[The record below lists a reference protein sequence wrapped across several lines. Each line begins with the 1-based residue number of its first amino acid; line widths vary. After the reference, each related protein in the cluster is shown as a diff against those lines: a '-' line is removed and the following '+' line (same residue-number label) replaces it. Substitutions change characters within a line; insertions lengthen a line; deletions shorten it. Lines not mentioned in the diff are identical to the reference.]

1 MNKSLKFLAIGL
13 ALAVLLV
20 SQVAVDR
27 SAEAVAIDG
36 TDDMV
41 EFAGPADDPDKAGE
55 QQDFY
60 RPGVTAD
67 FYLVDPD
74 LALPTNT
81 ATITFTVPAG
91 ESIAATGVR
100 LRVPPALLDL
110 LPEGAPDGTPETP
123 SGAYA
128 PSHQATGATS
138 TLETT
143 FGAGQTSLT
152 ATGITYTVN
161 DHWARYMGDASTPIE
176 ANTRPTITVRSA
188 ASGTGDRFVTIFDPE
203 TGVISEFVGA
213 TITGRDADDD
223 PDGNP
228 ATNDG
233 FATTTVTVSF
243 KYDVADVFTVNQRSG
258 TTAGPDQNRAKVT
271 SSSDGVGEW
280 VEIREVSAIGKT
292 DLAPTS
298 NIYHGSIYLESDSA
312 KASRNEG
319 QIGVRDGD
327 TLTVTFYEQDQITVV
342 DSDTAT
348 IDGEKPAILSI
359 TPGDKTVT
367 DRSSPVVTVTV
378 ADAGSGFDTS
388 FPRDHVDIS
397 IIAGEDTCRIPDDRL
412 TATRLNS
419 GEIDILFRNTG
430 SWNSTGINCDQTEDP
445 APTMED
451 PDAMMARSTIPNFQ
465 ANSTSINA
473 GSNNH
478 GVQFTLKVET
488 RDVAGNPNEDTVL
501 LTIDTVPP
509 AIAEGSTTGVNWD
522 AKDGKEVA
530 DRSAI
535 KVVFNEALDASTV
548 DVSDFIV
555 ENPDASV
562 ESLQVAGADAAN
574 ADSKNEVV
582 YLQLSS
588 DLASDARPRVELD
601 GSIMDKAG
609 NELKSAAVARVEDGI
624 EPGITVDAFSAQ
636 LLAEDGESAVTF
648 SADEN
653 LAANT
658 RAVASEECTCLSI
671 TGGSGVDA
679 DRGDVSLPTPSEGTY
694 TFNAGS
700 VTGIF
705 GVLVQASD
713 VRAQVTKEGAVKV
726 TDEVTTA
733 TDVSGGEM
741 ELTPHDD
748 DPEVVATTTV
758 ARYTVTV
765 SLAKWPLADENFSI
779 SLDDDVTIKGAD
791 GVSDEDVVGTAE
803 GAAIPGSRVT
813 EIDWEDGTVTLELTY
828 SDEDTELADDD
839 ELMATYHYVEAEQTI
854 EVDLDAPA
862 ATFMPS
868 GDTQSARPFIRIQW
882 DETEYAGDTNTT
894 VTVTSATL
902 SGPNGFE
909 MELVNDE
916 MNLLHSTDWKL
927 FSYLPEADLE
937 LGEYTVTA
945 VGRDAAGNVS
955 ETQSG
960 TFKVV
965 PRPPVSITLNLGW
978 NLISLPAKAA
988 DSAIDAV
995 VNVDAVS
1002 QVLTYDPTVE
1012 GGWTAAV
1019 RVNGAWEGGLT
1030 NIEASKAYLV
1040 YTTSVAPLKV
1050 DIPGLAQGSQEF
1062 PPTVELYKGWNMV
1075 PSSSLDPDFPARDI
1089 DSYLSGVSW
1098 SRGYYYADDGR
1109 LTGFIPGEKDDDEL
1123 VVRGRGFLIYV
1134 TADST
1139 LVP

>member
-20 SQVAVDR
+20 SQVGVDR
-27 SAEAVAIDG
+27 STEAAPIEG
-36 TDDMV
+36 TNDMV
-41 EFAGPADDPDKAGE
+41 EFAGPAGTDDAAE

-67 FYLVDPD
+67 FYLKDPD

-81 ATITFTVPAG
+81 ATITFTVPDG
-91 ESIAATGVR
+91 GDIGTGALR
-100 LRVPPALLDL
+100 LRVAPALH
-110 LPEGAPDGTPETP
+110 GTLNTP
-123 SGAYA
+123 SGDYA
-128 PSHQATGATS
+128 PGHEGTAT
-138 TLETT
+138 TT
-143 FGAGQTSLT
+143 AEGEFGAGRDLT
-152 ATGITYTVN
+152 TPGSTIVTYTVN
-161 DHWARYMGDASTPIE
+161 DHWAAYMGDASTPIDG
-176 ANTRPTITVRSA
+176 RPTITVRSA
-188 ASGTGDRFVTIFDPE
+188 ATGNGERFVTIYDPD
-203 TGVISEFVGA
+203 TGAISEFVGA
-213 TITGRDADDD
+213 AISGRNADDD
-223 PDGNP
+223 PDNNP
-228 ATNDG
+228 ATDDG
-233 FATTTVTVSF
+233 YATTTVTVSF
-243 KYDVADVFTVNQRSG
+243 KYHVSDVFTVNQRAG

-280 VEIREVSAIGKT
+280 VKITEVAAIGST
-292 DLAPTS
+292 TPHPTS

-312 KASRNEG
+312 KASRNDEE
-319 QIGVRDGD
+319 IGVRDGD
-327 TLTVTFYEQDQITVV
+327 TLTVTFYEEDQITEV

-348 IDGEKPAILSI
+348 IDGEKPAILSVS
-359 TPGDKTVT
+359 PGDKTVT

-388 FPRDHVDIS
+388 FPREHVDIS
-397 IIAGEDTCRIPDDRL
+397 IMDGDDVCRIPDARL

-430 SWNSTGINCDQTEDP
+430 SWVSGGTGINCDQIEDP
-445 APTMED
+445 TPTDDD
-451 PDAMMARSTIPNFQ
+451 PMAMTPRSTIANYQ
-465 ANSTSINA
+465 ADSKSIDA
-473 GSNNH
+473 GKNNH
-478 GVQFTLKVET
+478 GTQFTINVVT
-488 RDVAGNPNEDTVL
+488 RDVAGNMNDKMVK
-501 LTIDTVPP
+501 LTIDTEAPS
-509 AIAEGSTTGVNWD
+509 IAEGSTTGVNWD
-522 AKDGKEVA
+522 AKKSKEVA

-555 ENPDASV
+555 ENPDASI

-609 NELKSAAVARVEDGI
+609 NELKSTAVARVEDGI
-624 EPGITVDAFSAQ
+624 KPGITVDAFSAQ
-636 LLAEDGESAVTF
+636 LLAKDGESAVTF

-658 RAVASEECTCLSI
+658 AAVASEECTCLSI

-679 DRGDVSLPTPSEGTY
+679 DRGDVNLPTPSEGTY
-694 TFNAGS
+694 TFKAGS
-700 VTGIF
+700 TTGIY

-713 VRAQVTKEGAVKV
+713 VRAQVTREGATKV
-726 TDEVTTA
+726 TDETTKA
-733 TDVSGGEM
+733 MDVSGGEM
-741 ELTPHDD
+741 ELTPHDED
-748 DPEVVATTTV
+748 AEVEATTTI
-758 ARYTVTV
+758 ARFSVTV
-765 SLAKWPLADENFSI
+765 SLAKWPLADANFSI
-779 SLDDDVTIKGAD
+779 SLDDDVAIKGAD
-791 GVSDEDVVGTAE
+791 DFEKDGNAFT
-803 GAAIPGSRVT
+803 GSKVT
-813 EIDWEDGTVTLELTY
+813 EIEWEAGTVTLELTY

-839 ELMATYHYVEAEQTI
+839 ELMATYHYVAAEQTV
-854 EVDLDAPA
+854 EVDLDAPT
-862 ATFMPS
+862 ATFMPD

-882 DETEYAGDTNTT
+882 DESEYAGDTNTT

-902 SGPNGFE
+902 SGPDDFE

-916 MNLLHSTDWKL
+916 MDLLHSTDWKL
-927 FSYLPEADLE
+927 YSYLPDSDLA
-937 LGEYTVTA
+937 LGEYTITA

-978 NLISLPAKAA
+978 NLISLPAEPA
-988 DSAIDAV
+988 DTSIDAV
-995 VNVDAVS
+995 INVDEVT

-1012 GGWTAAV
+1012 GGWLAAV
-1019 RVNGAWEGGLT
+1019 RVNGAFEGGLT
-1030 NIEASKAYLV
+1030 NIDATKSYLV

-1050 DIPGLAQGSQEF
+1050 DIPGLAQGTTEF
-1062 PPTVELYKGWNMV
+1062 PPAIQLHAGWNMV
-1075 PSSSLDPDFPARDI
+1075 PASSLNPDDDLPRDI
-1089 DSYLSGVSW
+1089 DSYLSGVKW
-1098 SRGYYYADDGR
+1098 SRGYYYDTDGR
-1109 LTGFIPGEKDDDEL
+1109 LKGFIPGETDDDEL
-1123 VVRGRGFLIYV
+1123 VALGRGFLIYV